1 MRSEHVVMEAENAA
15 GRGRVPAALNGGL
28 KHSAQENGR
37 VLELLG
43 CRGLDV
49 EVVA

>member
-1 MRSEHVVMEAENAA
+1 MT
-15 GRGRVPAALNGGL
+15 
-28 KHSAQENGR
+28 QENGR

-49 EVVA
+49 EVVAGACAQRVVLPRARVKGGSGALD